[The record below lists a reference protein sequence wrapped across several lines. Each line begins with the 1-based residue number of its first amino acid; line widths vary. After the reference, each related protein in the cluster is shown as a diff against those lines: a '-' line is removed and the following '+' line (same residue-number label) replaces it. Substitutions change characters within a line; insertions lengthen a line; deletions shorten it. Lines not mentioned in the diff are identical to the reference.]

1 MLLGFNVDATL
12 SNVLCSGTAGSWF
25 PEIQLHPGITCKNCS
40 LKSFPHPSDLFQEG
54 PSLHRS
60 PCWYK
65 EGGHSSSL
73 PSCCV
78 SRMLWWQ
85 EVAREQKLPSRRE
98 QQPWK
103 AQGKKIIELETASRN
118 KIERMGVP
126 CPWLLL
132 SIPRVHMSQR
142 HLMGHRTV
150 GQILLRGCRE
160 VLFGVSDFLSS
171 IRGEGG

>member
-1 MLLGFNVDATL
+1 MLLGFNVDGAL

-40 LKSFPHPSDLFQEG
+40 LKSFPYPSDLCQEG
-54 PSLHRS
+54 PSMHRS

-65 EGGHSSSL
+65 KDGDSSSL

-85 EVAREQKLPSRRE
+85 EVAREQKLPASHE

-103 AQGKKIIELETASRN
+103 AQGKKDNRAGNCKQKQEWENGTALSLTPAFHSKSPHLSETS
-118 KIERMGVP
+118 EEP
-126 CPWLLL
+126 
-132 SIPRVHMSQR
+132 Q
-142 HLMGHRTV
+142 
-150 GQILLRGCRE
+150 GCGTNPAE
-160 VLFGVSDFLSS
+160 
-171 IRGEGG
+171 GEQGSFIWYKWFPEQH